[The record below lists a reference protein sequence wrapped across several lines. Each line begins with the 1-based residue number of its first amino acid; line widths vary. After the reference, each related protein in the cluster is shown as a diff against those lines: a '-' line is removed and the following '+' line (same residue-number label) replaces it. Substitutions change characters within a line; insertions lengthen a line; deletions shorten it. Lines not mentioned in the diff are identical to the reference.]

1 MYSLLG
7 TTNLHTTHVTGALM
21 YSLLGTPTPQLPSCG
36 TALATNTLSPGT
48 RSEYSHSEY
57 THSSMSPYTG
67 YRTTRPPT
75 DPPTH
80 PPTHQPTYQRTTSGP

>member
-1 MYSLLG
+1 
-7 TTNLHTTHVTGALM
+7 M

-48 RSEYSHSEY
+48 LSEYSHSEY
-57 THSSMSPYTG
+57 THSSMRPYTG

-75 DPPTH
+75 NTLSPGIHSKCEYGHTIKYKRG
-80 PPTHQPTYQRTTSGP
+80 QYEQQVVWSV